1 MVETFDRIAKTYK
14 SLRKLQDQEVGDKT
28 ALSPSQ
34 ERRYKKLRDEIIVDV
49 KSLSLNNAR
58 IEALVEQLYDINK
71 RLNSLEG
78 RLMRLAETY
87 KIPREVFLHEYQGE
101 ELNHDW
107 LRRVARLAKYG
118 WRKFANDERESI
130 RVIREEIHELASTT
144 GLSDPRIPPHRRHG
158 AEGRAR
164 GAHRQEGNGRGEL
177 CDS

>member
-1 MVETFDRIAKTYK
+1 MTNMATCCRPEDFDKPQVEEEDDDEGDDPGVSLSAMEAELKPKVLETFDRIAKTYK

-87 KIPREVFLHEYQGE
+87 KIPRDVFLKEYQGE
-101 ELNHDW
+101 ELNQDW
-107 LRRVARLAKYG
+107 LRRVARLAKY
-118 WRKFANDERESI
+118 RL
-130 RVIREEIHELASTT
+130 EEIC
-144 GLSDPRIPPHRRHG
+144 
-158 AEGRAR
+158 
-164 GAHRQEGNGRGEL
+164 Q
-177 CDS
+177 